1 MSAANPSIC
10 SWLEWF
16 GWGPKGPIGIDV
28 GHSCI
33 RMIQLGCRE
42 GRIRV
47 ESAEQECLEPASP
60 AGGHAHRTAVV
71 RAIRAMLARG
81 RFSGREAVSCL
92 PGDAL
97 KIKSQRLDSLEAER
111 LEEGRIDEL
120 AERFGLDPDKDEI
133 RYLVAGSVYQG
144 EEIKKEVIFFGMN
157 RTQLLG
163 HLALLEE
170 AGLEPVAVDAMP
182 CALFRSF
189 QRSLRR
195 QEDREVVSVLVNLG
209 TYFTTVIIG
218 KGTSIS
224 LIKQIPLAEQHLTQ
238 RAADV
243 LGISCDEAARQI
255 AREWAEG
262 CESDNSP
269 IHQTLSSALKRTI
282 EDLAREISLCFK
294 YYAVAFRG
302 ERPSEVVFAGGCLY
316 ESLLMDMLC
325 RQLNLDIRTAEPL
338 RGIDLS
344 HVSFDRRPNP
354 QRAEWAVA
362 VGLALKG
369 WRPGQSKS
377 ELVSKMKAA
386 V

>member
-1 MSAANPSIC
+1 MSAAKPSIR
-10 SWLEWF
+10 SWLGWF
-16 GWGPKGPIGIDV
+16 GWGSKGPIGIDIEY
-28 GHSCI
+28 SCI
-33 RMIQLGCRE
+33 RMIQLGCQE

-47 ESAEQECLEPASP
+47 ESAEQELLEPASP
-60 AGGHAHRTAVV
+60 AGGHAHRAAVV

-81 RFSGREAVSCL
+81 QFWGREAVSCL
-92 PGDAL
+92 PGDAI
-97 KIKSQRLDSLEAER
+97 KIKSLRLDSLEYEQLQENR
-111 LEEGRIDEL
+111 YEML

-133 RYLVAGSVYQG
+133 RYLIAGSVYQG
-144 EEIKKEVIFFGMN
+144 EDIKKEVIFFGMN
-157 RTQLLG
+157 RTQLMG
-163 HLALLEE
+163 HIALLEE

-189 QRSLRR
+189 QRTLRR

-209 TYFTTVIIG
+209 LYFTTVIIG
-218 KGTSIS
+218 RGTSIS
-224 LIKQIPLAEQHLTQ
+224 LVKQIPLAEQHLTQ
-238 RAADV
+238 KAAEI
-243 LGISCDEAARQI
+243 LGVSYEEAARQI
-255 AREWAEG
+255 TQEGVRHLTAE
-262 CESDNSP
+262 DSP
-269 IHQTLSSALKRTI
+269 IRRMLSSAMSRTI

-294 YYAVAFRG
+294 YYAVTFRG
-302 ERPSEVVFAGGCLY
+302 ERPSEVVFAGGRLY

-369 WRPGQSKS
+369 WRSGQSQS
-377 ELVSKMKAA
+377 ELVSGMKAA